1 MADQDPPRDA
11 SVIQALQALQEMKR
25 KLKGMLDELGDLEQ
39 QMLDNCD
46 DLCD

>member
-11 SVIQALQALQEMKR
+11 SVIQALQALQEVKR
-25 KLKGMLDELGDLEQ
+25 KLRGLLDEVEDLEQ

>member
-1 MADQDPPRDA
+1 MANQDPPRDA
-11 SVIQALQALQEMKR
+11 SVIQALQTLQEMKR
-25 KLKGMLDELGDLEQ
+25 KLEGMLDELEDLEQ

>member
-1 MADQDPPRDA
+1 
-11 SVIQALQALQEMKR
+11 VIQALQTLQEVKR
-25 KLKGMLDELGDLEQ
+25 KLRGLLDEVEDVEQ